1 MANPYPVAFRER
13 AVHTYEDSLES
24 YADVA
29 DQFGIGPA
37 TLKRWVQAFRETG
50 TVAPRARGGGW
61 CSPVDVP
68 ALHALVHERPDMT
81 TDELTPAYNRRVPQ
95 RARVHRSSI
104 LRALQRSGYG
114 FKNNGP
120 GPRNSIIRASKPGAA
135 PTGGNSET

>member
-1 MANPYPVAFRER
+1 M
-13 AVHTYEDSLES
+13 YEDSLDS
-24 YADVA
+24 YAEVA
-29 DQFGIGPA
+29 DEVGIGPA

-61 CSPVDVP
+61 CSPVALS

-81 TDELTPAYNRRVPQ
+81 TDELTRAYNRRVPQ
-95 RARVHRSSI
+95 RAWVHRSSI
-104 LRALQRSGYG
+104 LRALPRSGYV

-120 GPRNSIIRASKPGAA
+120 GPRNLIIRASQPDAS